1 MLAMRYSLKDINDII
16 FNGFEISLPNET
28 LSMIS
33 ELALQVGSPTYI
45 RTPTFYKKEHP
56 NKNSGSYD
64 DNSSGGNGFKK
75 NKRGNRSSL
84 DGNSNDEDWE
94 SIRSFQATKL
104 EQKVGIDAQI
114 DLLRS
119 SLNKMSDK
127 NYNDSYGKITEI
139 LNQLIKEETSPEN
152 MLKIGNAIF
161 EIASNNRFYSK
172 LYADLYTSLIHNYE
186 IMRTIF
192 ETNLNSFMELFNCIE
207 HADPDQDYDKFCKV
221 NKNNERRKAFSLF
234 FVNLKKNGIISE
246 DRLIELIYGLLQ
258 QLTSFILIEN
268 KKDEVDELTE
278 NIAILYDKNLFE
290 KCPNK
295 IGDETFPQII
305 NRLAHSKVKTY
316 SSLSNKSIFKFMD
329 LIEM

>member
-56 NKNSGSYD
+56 NKNNGSGSYD
-64 DNSSGGNGFKK
+64 DNSGGFKK

-84 DGNSNDEDWE
+84 EGDEDWE
-94 SIRSFQATKL
+94 SMRTFQATKL

-246 DRLIELIYGLLQ
+246 SRLIELIYRLFE

-278 NIAILYDKNLFE
+278 NIAILYDKNMFE
-290 KCPNK
+290 KCSNK

-316 SSLSNKSIFKFMD
+316 PSLSNKSIFKFMD

>member
-1 MLAMRYSLKDINDII
+1 MLAMRYSLKDINDIT

-56 NKNSGSYD
+56 TKNNGSGSYD
-64 DNSSGGNGFKK
+64 DNSGDGNGFKK
-75 NKRGNRSSL
+75 HKRGNRSSL
-84 DGNSNDEDWE
+84 DGNEDWE
-94 SIRSFQATKL
+94 SIRTFQATKL

-139 LNQLIKEETSPEN
+139 LNQLMKEETSPEN
-152 MLKIGNAIF
+152 MLKIGNSIF

-246 DRLIELIYGLLQ
+246 SRIIELIYGLFE

-268 KKDEVDELTE
+268 KKEEVDELTE
-278 NIAILYDKNLFE
+278 NIAILYNKELFE
-290 KCPNK
+290 KCTNK
-295 IGDETFPQII
+295 IGDENFPQII

-316 SSLSNKSIFKFMD
+316 PSLSNKSIFKFMD

>member
-56 NKNSGSYD
+56 NKNNGSGSYD
-64 DNSSGGNGFKK
+64 DNSGGFKK

-84 DGNSNDEDWE
+84 EGDEDWE
-94 SIRSFQATKL
+94 SMRTFQATKL

-127 NYNDSYGKITEI
+127 NYNDSYGKITEK

-152 MLKIGNAIF
+152 ILKIGNSIF

-192 ETNLNSFMELFNCIE
+192 ETNLNSFMELFNFIE

-246 DRLIELIYGLLQ
+246 SRIIELIYGLFE

-278 NIAILYDKNLFE
+278 NIAILYDKKLFE
-290 KCPNK
+290 KCSNK

-316 SSLSNKSIFKFMD
+316 PSLSNKSIFKFMD

>member
-56 NKNSGSYD
+56 NKNNGSGSYD
-64 DNSSGGNGFKK
+64 DNSGGFKK

-84 DGNSNDEDWE
+84 EGDEDWE
-94 SIRSFQATKL
+94 SMRTFQATKL

-234 FVNLKKNGIISE
+234 FVNLKKTYII
-246 DRLIELIYGLLQ
+246 Y
-258 QLTSFILIEN
+258 F
-268 KKDEVDELTE
+268 
-278 NIAILYDKNLFE
+278 
-290 KCPNK
+290 
-295 IGDETFPQII
+295 
-305 NRLAHSKVKTY
+305 NRK
-316 SSLSNKSIFKFMD
+316 
-329 LIEM
+329 

>member
-1 MLAMRYSLKDINDII
+1 
-16 FNGFEISLPNET
+16 
-28 LSMIS
+28 
-33 ELALQVGSPTYI
+33 
-45 RTPTFYKKEHP
+45 
-56 NKNSGSYD
+56 
-64 DNSSGGNGFKK
+64 
-75 NKRGNRSSL
+75 
-84 DGNSNDEDWE
+84 
-94 SIRSFQATKL
+94 
-104 EQKVGIDAQI
+104 
-114 DLLRS
+114 
-119 SLNKMSDK
+119 MSDK

-139 LNQLIKEETSPEN
+139 LNQLMKEETSPEN
-152 MLKIGNAIF
+152 MLKIGNSIF

-246 DRLIELIYGLLQ
+246 SRIIELIYGLFE

-268 KKDEVDELTE
+268 KKEEVDELTE
-278 NIAILYDKNLFE
+278 NIAILYNKELFE
-290 KCPNK
+290 KCTNK
-295 IGDETFPQII
+295 IGDENFPQII

-316 SSLSNKSIFKFMD
+316 PSLSNKSIFKFMD

>member
-56 NKNSGSYD
+56 NKNNGSGSYD
-64 DNSSGGNGFKK
+64 DNSGGFKK

-84 DGNSNDEDWE
+84 DGNDDDWE

-104 EQKVGIDAQI
+104 EQNVGIDAQI

-192 ETNLNSFMELFNCIE
+192 ETNLNSFMELFNFIE

-246 DRLIELIYGLLQ
+246 SRIIELIYGLFE

-278 NIAILYDKNLFE
+278 NIAILYDKKLFE
-290 KCPNK
+290 KCSNK
-295 IGDETFPQII
+295 IVDETFPQII

-316 SSLSNKSIFKFMD
+316 PSLSNKSIFKFMD

>member
-33 ELALQVGSPTYI
+33 ELALQVVSPTYL

-56 NKNSGSYD
+56 NKNNGSGSYD
-64 DNSSGGNGFKK
+64 DNSGGFKK

-84 DGNSNDEDWE
+84 DGNDDDWE

-192 ETNLNSFMELFNCIE
+192 ETNLNSFMELFNFIE

-246 DRLIELIYGLLQ
+246 SRIIELIYGLFE

-278 NIAILYDKNLFE
+278 NIAILYDKKLFE
-290 KCPNK
+290 KCSNK
-295 IGDETFPQII
+295 IVDETFPQII

-316 SSLSNKSIFKFMD
+316 PSLSNKSIFKFMD

>member
-56 NKNSGSYD
+56 NKNNGSGSYD
-64 DNSSGGNGFKK
+64 DNSGGFKK

-84 DGNSNDEDWE
+84 DGNDDDWE

-192 ETNLNSFMELFNCIE
+192 ETNLNSFMELFNFIE

-246 DRLIELIYGLLQ
+246 SRIIELIYGLFE

-278 NIAILYDKNLFE
+278 NIAILYDKKLFE
-290 KCPNK
+290 KCSNK
-295 IGDETFPQII
+295 IVDETFPQII

-316 SSLSNKSIFKFMD
+316 PSLSNKSIFKFMD

>member
-56 NKNSGSYD
+56 NKNNGSGSYD
-64 DNSSGGNGFKK
+64 DNSGGFKK

-84 DGNSNDEDWE
+84 EGDEDWE
-94 SIRSFQATKL
+94 SMRTFQATKL

-246 DRLIELIYGLLQ
+246 SRIIELIYGLFE

-278 NIAILYDKNLFE
+278 NIAILYDKKLFE
-290 KCPNK
+290 KCSNK
-295 IGDETFPQII
+295 IVDETFPQII

-316 SSLSNKSIFKFMD
+316 PSLSNKSIFKFMD

>member
-56 NKNSGSYD
+56 NKNNGSGSYD
-64 DNSSGGNGFKK
+64 DNSGGFKK

-84 DGNSNDEDWE
+84 EGDEDWE
-94 SIRSFQATKL
+94 SMRTFQATKL

-192 ETNLNSFMELFNCIE
+192 ETNLNSFMELFNFIE

-246 DRLIELIYGLLQ
+246 SRIIELIYGLFE

-278 NIAILYDKNLFE
+278 NIAILYDKKLFE
-290 KCPNK
+290 KCSNK
-295 IGDETFPQII
+295 IVDETFPQII

-316 SSLSNKSIFKFMD
+316 PSLSNKSIFKFMD

>member
-45 RTPTFYKKEHP
+45 RTPTFYKKEHL
-56 NKNSGSYD
+56 NKNNGSGSYD
-64 DNSSGGNGFKK
+64 DNSGGFKK

-84 DGNSNDEDWE
+84 EGDEDWE
-94 SIRSFQATKL
+94 SMRTFQATKL

-246 DRLIELIYGLLQ
+246 SRLIELIYRLFE

-278 NIAILYDKNLFE
+278 NIAILYDKNMFE
-290 KCPNK
+290 KCSNK

-316 SSLSNKSIFKFMD
+316 PSLSNKSIFKFMD